1 MKAKVTEQQVL
12 DALKQCMDPEIPLS
26 VVDLG
31 LIYGIDIDEENNIK
45 IRMTMTTPGCP
56 LRNTLV
62 RDVKRALNKVE
73 DIKDVSVEIVWDP
86 PWTPERMS
94 PEARAK
100 VFGARSAQVHTA
112 PPSPTGYGARS
123 LRFTIDLERSK
134 PLKHGQF
141 VRQEDGSLVLVN
153 DLGQGFMVNDALLEF
168 WNMCDGSKSINE
180 IIDEFSMK
188 LRLPRIELEGQVVNL
203 VQQMLEA
210 GLLKV

>member
-1 MKAKVTEQQVL
+1 MKAKVSEQQVL

-45 IRMTMTTPGCP
+45 IKMTMTTPGCP
-56 LRNTLV
+56 LHNTLV

-73 DIKDVSVEIVWDP
+73 GIKDVSVEIVWDP

-94 PEARAK
+94 PEAREK
-100 VFGARSAQVHTA
+100 VFGARSARA
-112 PPSPTGYGARS
+112 PSAGYGSRS
-123 LRFTIDLERSK
+123 LRFTIDLERSR
-134 PLKHGQF
+134 PLKQGQF

-168 WNMCDGSKSINE
+168 WGMCDGSKSINE
-180 IIDEFSMK
+180 IIDEFSLKM
-188 LRLPRIELEGQVVNL
+188 RLPRIELEGQVVNL
-203 VQQMLEA
+203 VQQMLDA
-210 GLLKV
+210 RLLKV

>member
-1 MKAKVTEQQVL
+1 MKKVSEQQVL
-12 DALKQCMDPEIPLS
+12 EALKQCMDPEIPLS

-31 LIYGIDIDEENNIK
+31 LIYGIDVDEENNIK

-56 LRNTLV
+56 LHNTLV

-73 DIKDVSVEIVWDP
+73 GVKDVSVEIVWDP

-94 PEARAK
+94 PEAREK
-100 VFGARSAQVHTA
+100 VFGARSATMHTTQ
-112 PPSPTGYGARS
+112 PSAGYGVRG
-123 LRFTIDLERSK
+123 LRFTIDIEKSR
-134 PLKHGQF
+134 PLRQGQF
-141 VRQEDGSLVLVN
+141 IKQEDGSLVLVN
-153 DLGQGFMVNDALLEF
+153 DIGQGFMVNEALLEF

-203 VQQMLEA
+203 VQQMLDA
-210 GLLKV
+210 RLLKV